1 MDDGYGGTRFER
13 PSRFKLIEKTE
24 TGEASA
30 LSVKAMS
37 QLGCDSLKTGF
48 YAEAP
53 SAGKRV
59 RFIAIHNGMDGAN
72 QQGGGFPRF
81 STASTSGIPKGTS
94 KKICAAMK
102 GKGEAEGHLRA
113 RPMGEEKARETR
125 SGELWTKR
133 PQQQA
138 SRYSHLVWIG
148 PRRSHEC

>member
-72 QQGGGFPRF
+72 QQGG
-81 STASTSGIPKGTS
+81 ASPVSQPHQRAGYPK
-94 KKICAAMK
+94 AQ
-102 GKGEAEGHLRA
+102 A
-113 RPMGEEKARETR
+113 RKSARR
-125 SGELWTKR
+125 
-133 PQQQA
+133 
-138 SRYSHLVWIG
+138 
-148 PRRSHEC
+148 